1 MESSHF
7 NGTNHAIQIAYN
19 YGPVSADIHQSKR
32 SKTSHHGGLPAP
44 RHEQYTIAW
53 ICALHIEMAAA
64 QTMLDGF
71 HEALPTYADDR
82 NAYVLGNIKEH
93 NVVIACLPTEQY
105 GTNNAAIV
113 MTNLQ
118 RTFPAIRACFMV
130 GIGGGVP
137 TKADVRLGDIVVGTR
152 VMQCDLGKVL
162 ADGQLQRTAIPRIL
176 DHSLGGLVST
186 VRSKH
191 ELSPNRVLSILEQRL
206 REQPAYARPDLP
218 DRLFDAAY
226 DHETLSG
233 SCEGCDPSK
242 LVPRGTRASNEVV
255 IHYGAIASGN
265 QVMRDGKTRDIIAR
279 QLDIICFE
287 MEAAGL
293 MDILPCLAIRGICD
307 YSDSHKNKEWQRYAA
322 ATAAAYARELLEELP
337 VTRSHAEIA
346 SAENSDHS
354 SVSERRKSLLDS
366 LKFEQMDARKTT
378 IKQEQKKTCRW
389 FLNHPSYKAWLDPA
403 ELAQHHGFLWMSGKP
418 GAGKST
424 IMKFAYGNMKSK
436 TRQNDAMTASFF
448 FNARGDTLEKTIS
461 GMYRSLLL
469 QLLEGYPDLQVVF
482 DDPDQVPR
490 NQTGCPS
497 LNVLRNLFANAIYAL
512 GQRSLVCFVDA
523 LDECDEQQVVD
534 MVQYFED
541 LTEDSTA
548 KGVRFRICFS
558 SRHYPYIFIRRGLRL
573 TLEDQSGH
581 ADDLE
586 TYVTSRLLIQ
596 EPALVEKLQPKLFKK
611 AAGVFMWVVLV
622 VDILNTEYR
631 RGRMALERR
640 LEEIPSD
647 LSALFKDILRRDN
660 EDMEALKLCIL
671 WILFAKKPLQLQE
684 FYHAIWSGLSLGS
697 SGDDQ
702 IPDVT
707 VLGTGGAS
715 DMFKRYVI
723 SSSKG
728 LAETTK
734 SDQPRVQ
741 FIHESVRD
749 FLVKDNGLYEL
760 WPELGLDC
768 EGLGHEKL
776 KHCCNLYANHTAIRT
791 SVDELPAEPTS
802 DNKNEILQKY
812 PFLEYA
818 TQNIL
823 HHANAAAKAV
833 PQDEFLSCFH
843 LSKWTRVSNMFE
855 KFKTRRYTYKA
866 SLLYVLADGGY
877 PALIRA
883 RIKND
888 AEIGCLAERYRYPL
902 FAASANGHK
911 DAVAA
916 LLNSPSRICDGVDI
930 TEGLN
935 HRKDPKEYA
944 RRTPLSW
951 ASQNGHVG
959 IVKLL
964 LQGGYNC
971 DQQDGCRQASLSLAS
986 LNGHTTVV
994 RLLIEEGVDLNAIG
1008 DNGMYP
1014 VEGALENNHAAT
1026 AELLLN
1032 KGAYLNVFATLR
1044 NGQTVL
1050 QRALVN
1056 NHAASAKLLID
1067 KGVYFDI
1074 DAIDENG
1081 RTPLRRALE
1090 NNHAAV
1096 ARLLIDKGAH
1106 FDIDAN
1112 DENDRT
1118 PLQLALENGYEAV
1131 SSLLVDN
1138 GADLNVIDKYG
1149 QTTLHLASL
1158 YDHEAISELLI
1169 NKGSDPNAIDK
1180 KGRTPL
1186 HLASSYGHKAVFKLL
1201 IDKGADPYAID
1212 KEGRTPLH
1220 LASSNDHEAIS
1231 KLLFDKEA
1239 DPNAIDKE
1247 GRTPL
1252 HLASL
1257 TNSGATSELLINRGA
1272 DIDTIDEKG
1281 QTPLHLALSNSCW
1294 KVVQLFIHKGANLD
1308 AIDHKGRTP
1317 LHLVFSKLLVDEGVY
1332 PNAVDK
1338 DGWTPSQ
1345 LALSHGHINIAT
1357 FLLNEETD
1365 LFPVNK
1371 LIQIL
1376 LHLASS
1382 NGDWLISKLLID
1394 EGADLNTVDKD
1405 GRTPLHLASSKGH
1418 LFTSAHLVDRGAD
1431 FNAID
1436 KDGRT
1441 PLHLALLNGY
1451 ATVAKLLIDKGAH
1464 FSNEACGKDGQ
1475 THLQRASFDGY
1486 KAVVRLLIAT
1496 GADINASDKD
1506 GWIPLRRSLANG
1518 HEAVAKIL
1526 VKSGA
1531 NLKDSNGWNPLQWAS
1546 SNGRQAMVELLIK
1559 YGADVN
1565 ARDSYGRT
1573 AVHWASANGHEA
1585 IVKLLIE
1592 KGPHAER
1599 EN

>member
-206 REQPAYARPDLP
+206 REQPAYSRPDLP

-242 LVPRGTRASNEVV
+242 LVRRGTRASNEVV

-389 FLNHPSYKAWLDPA
+389 FLKHPSYKAWLDPA

-436 TRQNDAMTASFF
+436 TRQKDAMTASFF

-469 QLLEGYPDLQVVF
+469 QLLEGYPDLQAVL

-497 LNVLRNLFANAIYAL
+497 LNVLKNLFANAISAL

-684 FYHAIWSGLSLGS
+684 FYHAIWSGLSLGG

-749 FLVKDNGLYEL
+749 FLIKDNGLYEL

-768 EGLGHEKL
+768 EGLGHETL
-776 KHCCNLYANHTAIRT
+776 KHCCDLYANNTTVRT
-791 SVDELPAEPTS
+791 SVDKLPAEPTS
-802 DNKNEILQKY
+802 ENKNGILQKY
-812 PFLEYA
+812 PFLEYV

-843 LSKWTRVSNMFE
+843 LSEWIKVSNMFE
-855 KFKTRRYTYKA
+855 KFKTRRYTPKA
-866 SLLYVLADGGY
+866 SLLYVLANGGY

-883 RIKND
+883 RTKND
-888 AEIGCLAERYRYPL
+888 AEINVFGERYKYPL
-902 FAASANGHK
+902 LAALANGHK

-935 HRKDPKEYA
+935 HRKDLREYA
-944 RRTPLSW
+944 NRTPLSW

-964 LQGGYNC
+964 LQTGIPC
-971 DQQDGCRQASLSLAS
+971 DEEDKDVQTPLSLA
-986 LNGHTTVV
+986 LIGGH
-994 RLLIEEGVDLNAIG
+994 
-1008 DNGMYP
+1008 
-1014 VEGALENNHAAT
+1014 AT
-1026 AELLLN
+1026 IA
-1032 KGAYLNVFATLR
+1032 R
-1044 NGQTVL
+1044 
-1050 QRALVN
+1050 
-1056 NHAASAKLLID
+1056 LLID
-1067 KGVYFDI
+1067 KGADTNARDMINRLLRHKALKVNHEKIAPLLIDTLKINFDI

-1081 RTPLRRALE
+1081 RTLLQRA
-1090 NNHAAV
+1090 A
-1096 ARLLIDKGAH
+1096 D
-1106 FDIDAN
+1106 
-1112 DENDRT
+1112 
-1118 PLQLALENGYEAV
+1118 PGYEAIV
-1131 SSLLVDN
+1131 RF
-1138 GADLNVIDKYG
+1138 
-1149 QTTLHLASL
+1149 
-1158 YDHEAISELLI
+1158 LI
-1169 NKGSDPNAIDK
+1169 A
-1180 KGRTPL
+1180 
-1186 HLASSYGHKAVFKLL
+1186 
-1201 IDKGADPYAID
+1201 
-1212 KEGRTPLH
+1212 
-1220 LASSNDHEAIS
+1220 
-1231 KLLFDKEA
+1231 KEA
-1239 DPNAIDKE
+1239 DVNT
-1247 GRTPL
+1247 R
-1252 HLASL
+1252 
-1257 TNSGATSELLINRGA
+1257 NRV
-1272 DIDTIDEKG
+1272 G
-1281 QTPLHLALSNSCW
+1281 QTPLYTAVESGR
-1294 KVVQLFIHKGANLD
+1294 VVVAKLLIEKGAHIN
-1308 AIDHKGRTP
+1308 I
-1317 LHLVFSKLLVDEGVY
+1317 
-1332 PNAVDK
+1332 VDK
-1338 DGWTPSQ
+1338 DGLT
-1345 LALSHGHINIAT
+1345 
-1357 FLLNEETD
+1357 
-1365 LFPVNK
+1365 
-1371 LIQIL
+1371 L
-1376 LHLASS
+1376 LHTAIK
-1382 NGDWLISKLLID
+1382 NDNTAMAKLLIKN
-1394 EGADLNTVDKD
+1394 GA
-1405 GRTPLHLASSKGH
+1405 HS
-1418 LFTSAHLVDRGAD
+1418 
-1431 FNAID
+1431 NAID

-1441 PLHLALLNGY
+1441 PLHLASSNGHKEVSELLTEREADLNAVDRDGRTPLHLASSVGHKAIAELLVNEGADLNAIDNDGRTPLHLASSNGHGAVSGLLTEKETY
-1451 ATVAKLLIDKGAH
+1451 LDIIDKDGRTPLHLASLKGDWPISEDLIDRGADLNVVDNDGRTPLHLASSTGNKMVSELLAKKMVDLDITDKDGLTPLHLALSNGHAKIAKFLIDNGAH
-1464 FSNEACGKDGQ
+1464 FSNEACDKDGR
-1475 THLQRASFDGY
+1475 TYLQRASNAGY
-1486 KAVVRLLIAT
+1486 EAVVRLLITT
-1496 GADINASDKD
+1496 GADINARDKN
-1506 GWIPLRRSLANG
+1506 GRTPFLGSLANY
-1518 HEAVAKIL
+1518 HEAIARL
-1526 VKSGA
+1526 LLESGA
-1531 NLKDSNGWNPLQWAS
+1531 SFNHSNGWSPLQRAS
-1546 SNGRQAMVELLIK
+1546 SQGHQAIVKLLIER
-1559 YGADVN
+1559 GADVN
-1565 ARDSYGRT
+1565 ARDSDQRT
-1573 AVHWASANGHEA
+1573 ALQLAAARGHRTVVVLLIESGAIDDSYGSTALQLASANGHEA

-1592 KGPHAER
+1592 RGADVNVKDSDQRTALQLASANGHKAIVKLLIEKGARAER

>member
-19 YGPVSADIHQSKR
+19 YGPVSADIHESKR
-32 SKTSHHGGLPAP
+32 CKTSHHGGLPAP

-71 HEALPTYADDR
+71 HEALPTYVDDR

-118 RTFPAIRACFMV
+118 RTFPAIRACLMV

-191 ELSPNRVLSILEQRL
+191 ELSPNRVLSILEQRFK
-206 REQPAYARPDLP
+206 EQPAYARPDLP

-226 DHETLSG
+226 DHESSSG
-233 SCEGCDPSK
+233 TCDGCDPSK
-242 LVPRGTRASNEVV
+242 LVPRGTRTSDEVV

-265 QVMRDGKTRDIIAR
+265 QVMRDGRTRDIIAR

-346 SAENSDHS
+346 FAENSDQS
-354 SVSERRKSLLDS
+354 SVSIRRKTLLDS

-389 FLNHPSYKAWLDPA
+389 FLNHSSHKAWLDPA

-436 TRQNDAMTASFF
+436 TRQKDAMTASFF

-469 QLLEGYPDLQVVF
+469 QLLEGYPDLQVVL

-490 NQTGCPS
+490 TQTGCPS
-497 LNVLRNLFANAIYAL
+497 LNVLKNLFANAISAL
-512 GQRSLVCFVDA
+512 GQRSLVCYVDA

-596 EPALVEKLQPKLFKK
+596 EPALVEKLQPKLFEK

-640 LEEIPSD
+640 LAEIPSD

-671 WILFAKKPLQLQE
+671 WILFARTPLRLQE
-684 FYHAIWSGLSLGS
+684 FYHALWSGLSLEGS
-697 SGDDQ
+697 ADDQ
-702 IPDVT
+702 IPDVI

-734 SDQPRVQ
+734 SSQPTVQ

-749 FLVKDNGLYEL
+749 FLIKDKGLYEL

-768 EGLGHEKL
+768 EGLGHETL
-776 KHCCNLYANHTAIRT
+776 KHCCDLYANHITVRT
-791 SVDELPAEPTS
+791 SVDKLPAEPTS
-802 DNKNEILQKY
+802 DNKNGILYKY

-833 PQDEFLSCFH
+833 SQDEFLSSFR
-843 LSKWTRVSNMFE
+843 LSDWINLSNLFE
-855 KFKTRRYTYKA
+855 KFKNRRYTPTA
-866 SLLYVLADGGY
+866 SLLYVLADGGF
-877 PALIRA
+877 PALIRVGV
-883 RIKND
+883 KND
-888 AEIGCLAERYRYPL
+888 SRVNVLDERYKYPL
-902 FAASANGHK
+902 FAALANGHK

-935 HRKDPKEYA
+935 HRKDLKDYMN
-944 RRTPLSW
+944 RTPLSW
-951 ASQNGHVG
+951 ASKNGRVG

-964 LQGGYNC
+964 LQIGDDC
-971 DQQDGCRQASLSLAS
+971 DQQDGFRQTPLSLAS

-994 RLLIEEGVDLNAIG
+994 RLLIEKGVDLNAIDG
-1008 DNGMYP
+1008 TGVKP
-1014 VEGALENNHAAT
+1014 LEEALYNNHAAT

-1032 KGAYLNVFATLR
+1032 EGAHFNITATVR
-1044 NGQTVL
+1044 NGQTAL
-1050 QRALVN
+1050 QRALKN

-1067 KGVYFDI
+1067 KGAYLDI

-1090 NNHAAV
+1090 NNHVAV
-1096 ARLLIDKGAH
+1096 AKLLIDKGAR
-1106 FDIDAN
+1106 FDFDAIDN
-1112 DENDRT
+1112 EGRT
-1118 PLQLALENGYEAV
+1118 LLHLALSWELV
-1131 SSLLVDN
+1131 QLLIDN
-1138 GADLNVIDKYG
+1138 GADPNAIDKDG
-1149 QTTLHLASL
+1149 WTPLHLTSL
-1158 YDHEAISELLI
+1158 RGYKAISELLI
-1169 NKGSDPNAIDK
+1169 DRGADPNAIDKEGRTPLHFASSHGPWEVVQLLIHQGADPNAIDK

-1186 HLASSYGHKAVFKLL
+1186 HLASLKPSEATSELL
-1201 IDKGADPYAID
+1201 IDKGADIDAID
-1212 KEGRTPLH
+1212 NEGRTPLH
-1220 LASSNDHEAIS
+1220 LALSHRYWEVVQ
-1231 KLLFDKEA
+1231 LLIRKGA
-1239 DPNAIDKE
+1239 DPNAIDKDGWTPLHLTSLRGYKAISELLIDRGADPNVIDKE

-1257 TNSGATSELLINRGA
+1257 SGHKATSELLIDKGA
-1272 DIDTIDEKG
+1272 DID
-1281 QTPLHLALSNSCW
+1281 
-1294 KVVQLFIHKGANLD
+1294 
-1308 AIDHKGRTP
+1308 AIDGKGRTP
-1317 LHLVFSKLLVDEGVY
+1317 LHF
-1332 PNAVDK
+1332 
-1338 DGWTPSQ
+1338 
-1345 LALSHGHINIAT
+1345 ALSMGHAT
-1357 FLLNEETD
+1357 VAE
-1365 LFPVNK
+1365 
-1371 LIQIL
+1371 
-1376 LHLASS
+1376 
-1382 NGDWLISKLLID
+1382 LLID
-1394 EGADLNTVDKD
+1394 
-1405 GRTPLHLASSKGH
+1405 
-1418 LFTSAHLVDRGAD
+1418 RGA
-1431 FNAID
+1431 
-1436 KDGRT
+1436 R
-1441 PLHLALLNGY
+1441 
-1451 ATVAKLLIDKGAH
+1451 
-1464 FSNEACGKDGQ
+1464 FSNEACDKDGQ
-1475 THLQRASFDGY
+1475 THLQRASFNGY
-1486 KAVVRLLIAT
+1486 DAVVRLLITT
-1496 GADINASDKD
+1496 GADINARDKD
-1506 GWIPLRRSLANG
+1506 GWIPL
-1518 HEAVAKIL
+1518 
-1526 VKSGA
+1526 
-1531 NLKDSNGWNPLQWAS
+1531 QWAS
-1546 SNGRQAMVELLIK
+1546 SHDHRAMVKCLIK
-1559 YGADVN
+1559 HGADVN
-1565 ARDSYGRT
+1565 ARDSYGST
-1573 AVHWASANGHEA
+1573 ALQWASANGHTEVARLLVENGAYVNVKDGWNPLKWASSKGHQAIVELLIEHGADVNARGSNGSTALQWASANGHEA

-1592 KGPHAER
+1592 KGAHAER